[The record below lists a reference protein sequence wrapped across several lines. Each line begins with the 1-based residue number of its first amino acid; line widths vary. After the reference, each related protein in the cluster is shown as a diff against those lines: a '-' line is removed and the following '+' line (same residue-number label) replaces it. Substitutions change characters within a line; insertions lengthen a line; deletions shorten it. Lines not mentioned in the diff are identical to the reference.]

1 MSLHPRDAA
10 MKRTAC
16 LVRYDLQCNGRNVGK
31 PSYGY
36 AHLSERNGEL
46 RLTPSKWVRVDG
58 YIGTVTGAIATIVA
72 PDDLEGMLAP
82 VGLYRPLVVCKND
95 FVQIIP
101 TSCPI
106 T

>member
-1 MSLHPRDAA
+1 

-36 AHLSERNGEL
+36 AHLSERNGGL
-46 RLTPSKWVRVDG
+46 YLTPSKWVRIDG
-58 YIGTVTGAIATIVA
+58 CIGIVTGAIATIVA
-72 PDDLEGMLAP
+72 PNHLKGMPALIGIYAP
-82 VGLYRPLVVCKND
+82 LMVAKDD
-95 FVQIIP
+95 FVQITP
-101 TSCPI
+101 THWPI